1 MNKTWKRQVFR
12 HTALYTAI
20 LMFSHTGGG
29 GGAQAQTQTQTHK
42 YAIVMNGQNLP
53 EVKWG
58 QDYKKLAQK
67 SNERQFTHTTN
78 FHIKKNVTLS
88 FNNIDEVVA
97 EKKDVV
103 VFGTAT
109 YLPPYGKVSGFDADK
124 LKKRGDA
131 LGWIKTTKPGLVGY
145 SYEGVTCQN
154 NYNNASSGCPELI
167 YKTQFSFGQ
176 QGLKKKTTG
185 GLDIAEDKSR
195 DNSPIYKLQDYP
207 GLGVSFNLSSE
218 SLVKSI
224 KYNKIISSFS
234 EGVTQQNGTQNQHKD
249 KNLVYTTGDY
259 QYKNKYSSRYVGQNE
274 HSAIAFYLNAKLHLL
289 DKKNIKNIAQGKTV
303 NLGTLK
309 SYVEPTAE
317 WKNKR
322 QNYFQGNWTF
332 EDKGTVSVKLKL
344 PEVKAG
350 RCVNKNN
357 PNPNA
362 KAPSPALTA
371 PALWFG
377 PVQNGKVQMYS
388 ASVST
393 YPDSS
398 SSQIFLQNL
407 SRKDDTSK
415 PGRYSLKPLSTSEI
429 KSKEPNFTG
438 RQTIIRLDGRVQQIK
453 LGQSNNEV
461 VGFNGN
467 SNNATFGIV
476 SEGSF
481 MPDTSEWKKVLL
493 PWTVRVFADDSKFKE
508 FNKEEKDNK
517 PKYSQKYRSRDN
529 GKRERNLGD
538 IVNSPIVAVGGYLA
552 TSANDGM
559 VHIFKKGNGGD
570 ERNYSLKLSYIPGT
584 MPRKDIENKDSTLAK
599 ELRAFAEKG
608 YVGDRYGVD
617 GGFVLRQVNLNGKD
631 HVFMFGAMGFGGR
644 GAYAL
649 DLTKADGSDPTKA
662 SLFDVKDNGNNG
674 NNGNN
679 RVELGYTVGTPQIG
693 KTHNGKYAAFLASG
707 YATKKIDDPTNKTAL
722 YVYDL
727 ENNGNLIKKIEVK
740 DGKGGLSSPTLVDKD
755 LDGTVD
761 IAYAGDRGGKMYR
774 FDLSGQSPD
783 QWTVR
788 PIFEGTKPITSAPA
802 ISQLKDKR
810 VVIFGTGSDLSE
822 EDVDNME
829 EQYIYGIFDDDTAT
843 TGTVNFSG
851 SGGGLLEQVLS
862 RDNDNKTLFLTD
874 YKRSDGSGSKGWVVK
889 LKDGQRVTVKPTVVL
904 RTAFVTIRKYND
916 GGCGAET
923 AILGINTADGGK
935 LTKKSARPIVPDANK
950 DVAQYSGHKQTTKGK
965 SIPIGCMQKGNE
977 IVCPNGYV
985 YDKPVNVRY
994 LDEKKTDGFSTT
1006 ADGDAGGSG
1015 IDPAGKRSGKNNR
1028 CFSQKGVRT
1037 LLMNDL
1043 DSLDITGPTC
1053 GMKRI
1058 SWREVFY

>member
-1 MNKTWKRQVFR
+1 TSKYAIIMNEGNQLEVKPNGQYSTIKDKDRER
-12 HTALYTAI
+12 EYTY
-20 LMFSHTGGG
+20 HQNTGGG
-29 GGAQAQTQTQTHK
+29 GS
-42 YAIVMNGQNLP
+42 V
-53 EVKWG
+53 
-58 QDYKKLAQK
+58 
-67 SNERQFTHTTN
+67 
-78 FHIKKNVTLS
+78 S
-88 FNNIDEVVA
+88 FNNSDELVSQQSGTA
-97 EKKDVV
+97 

-109 YLPPYGKVSGFDADK
+109 YLPPYGKVSGFDADG
-124 LKKRGDA
+124 LQKRNNA
-131 LGWIKTTKPGLVGY
+131 AGWIRTTRIALAGY
-145 SYEGVTCQN
+145 SYANVICR
-154 NYNNASSGCPELI
+154 SSTGCPQLV
-167 YKTQFSFGQ
+167 YKTRFSFGHS
-176 QGLKKKTTG
+176 GLSKKKTDG
-185 GLDIAEDKSR
+185 RLDIYEDKSR
-195 DNSPIYKLQDYP
+195 DGSPIYKLKDYP
-207 GLGVSFNLSSE
+207 WLGVSFNLGSKNTVKNSQSSS
-218 SLVKSI
+218 SL
-224 KYNKIISSFS
+224 ISSFS
-234 EGVTQQNGTQNQHKD
+234 EDNNNQTIVSTTESHPISLGD
-249 KNLVYTTGDY
+249 GQREHTAVVY
-259 QYKNKYSSRYVGQNE
+259 
-274 HSAIAFYLNAKLHLL
+274 YLNAKLHLL
-289 DKKNIKNIAQGKTV
+289 DKKQIQNITDKTV
-303 NLGTLK
+303 QLGVLK
-309 SYVEPTAE
+309 PSIDV
-317 WKNKR
+317 R
-322 QNYFQGNWTF
+322 QQRGANWLSFWAMWDIKDT
-332 EDKGTVSVKLKL
+332 GQIPVKLGL
-344 PEVKAG
+344 TQVKAG
-350 RCVNKNN
+350 RCINKQNPNKNS
-357 PNPNA
+357 

-377 PVQNGKVQMYS
+377 PVQNGKMEMYS

-398 SSQIFLQNL
+398 SSRIFLQNL
-407 SRKDDTSK
+407 KRKTDPNK
-415 PGRYSLKPLSTSEI
+415 PGRYSLADLT
-429 KSKEPNFTG
+429 KSDIESRQPGFTG
-438 RQTIIRLDGRVQQIK
+438 RQTVIRLDSGVQQIK
-453 LGQSNNEV
+453 LQGNEV
-461 VGFNGN
+461 ANFNSDNG
-467 SNNATFGIV
+467 TFGIV
-476 SEGSF
+476 KEGSVV
-481 MPDTSEWKKVLL
+481 PESNEWKKVLL
-493 PWTVRVFADDSKFKE
+493 PWTVRGVNDDQFKT
-508 FNKEEKDNK
+508 FNQQSD
-517 PKYSQKYRSRDN
+517 KYSQRYRIRDN
-529 GKRERNLGD
+529 NKGERNLGD
-538 IVNSPIVAVGGYLA
+538 IVNSPIVAVGEYLA

-559 VHIFKKGNGGD
+559 VHIFKKNGGGD
-570 ERNYSLKLSYIPGT
+570 DRNYSLKLSYIPGT
-584 MPRKDIENKDSTLAK
+584 MPRKDIQSQDSTLAK

-617 GGFVLRQVNLNGKD
+617 GGFVLRQVELSGKK

-649 DLTKADGSDPTKA
+649 DLTKAENGNPTA
-662 SLFDVKDNGNNG
+662 VSLFDVKHDNNG
-674 NNGNN
+674 KNSNNS
-679 RVELGYTVGTPQIG
+679 VQLGYTVGTPQIG

-707 YATKKIDDPTNKTAL
+707 YATKTIDDQQNKTAL

-774 FDLSGQSPD
+774 FDLSGNNPNS
-783 QWTVR
+783 WTVR
-788 PIFEGTKPITSAPA
+788 TIFEGTKPITSAPA

-822 EDVDNME
+822 EDVDKND

-843 TGTVNFSG
+843 NNVKVDLKGL
-851 SGGGLLEQVLS
+851 GGGLLEQHLTQE
-862 RDNDNKTLFLTD
+862 DKTLFLTD
-874 YKRSDGSGSKGWVVK
+874 YKRSDGSGDKGWVVK

-916 GGCGAET
+916 GGCGAQT

-935 LTKKSARPIVPDANK
+935 LTKKSARPIVPADNTA
-950 DVAQYSGHKQTTKGK
+950 VAQYSGHKKGINGK